1 MKTYLREDFVK
12 RMDAVFQKYEEKT
25 AIVDYLSEKYA
36 ERYTY
41 GQLREMTMQVGEA
54 LEAQGIGKTERVA
67 VLARPSAQSAMML
80 LALSYLGYV
89 AVLPDI
95 SLPVEEQNKLLRYV
109 DPSAVVI
116 AEERYA
122 LLDRELRASVP
133 IFRLISDQMDF
144 GLLNPERKEREK
156 TAEYGDENVMAIIFS
171 SGDVACKKGSEI
183 TYQAMMHSADTAA
196 AHAAYDDHS
205 RFLHVLPQTQDA
217 GYTMLFINYQ
227 LGSEMAF
234 VPEFSSEDLMMGLR
248 TYEPTHLVMI
258 PKSYDAIRKKMEE
271 EISKRSK
278 GVRMLYA
285 SCRGVTSYLRRHT
298 GYQMKLLMRPFYAS
312 EFGRNIHVLGCGTA
326 PCSMETV
333 QFFQDMGI
341 SFPNAYGSEE
351 ESFPVHCGISTRE
364 WYPDQGA
371 EFGI

>member
-1 MKTYLREDFVK
+1 MKSDLREDFVK
-12 RMDAVFQKYEEKT
+12 RMDAVFQKYDEKT
-25 AIVDYLSEKYA
+25 AIVDYQSEKYA
-36 ERYTY
+36 KRYTY
-41 GQLREMTMQVGEA
+41 GQLREVTMLVGDA
-54 LEAQGIGKTERVA
+54 LLSQGIQKSERVA
-67 VLARPSAQSAMML
+67 VLARPSAQSAMIL
-80 LALSYLGYV
+80 LALSYLGYS

-95 SLPVEEQNKLLRYV
+95 SLPVEEQNKLLQYTE
-109 DPSAVVI
+109 PSAVVI

-122 LLDRELRASVP
+122 LLDKEVRASVP
-133 IFRLISDQMDF
+133 VFSLISDQMDF
-144 GLLNPERKEREK
+144 KVLNPERKECRKEV
-156 TAEYGDENVMAIIFS
+156 TRGDENVMAIIFS

-183 TYQAMMHSADTAA
+183 TYQAMMHSAETAA

-217 GYTMLFINYQ
+217 GYAMLFINFQ

-234 VPEFSSEDLMMGLR
+234 VPEFSAEDLTMGLR

-258 PKSYDAIRKKMEE
+258 PKTYDAIRKKMEE
-271 EISKRSK
+271 EIAKRPK

-341 SFPNAYGSEE
+341 SFRNAYGSAE
-351 ESFPVHCGISTRE
+351 ESFPIHCGISTKE

-371 EFGI
+371 ELGI

>member
-1 MKTYLREDFVK
+1 MKSDLREDFVK
-12 RMDAVFQKYEEKT
+12 RMDAVFQKYDEKT
-25 AIVDYLSEKYA
+25 AIVDYQSEKYA
-36 ERYTY
+36 KRYTY
-41 GQLREMTMQVGEA
+41 GQLREVTMLVGDA
-54 LEAQGIGKTERVA
+54 LLSQGIQKSERVA
-67 VLARPSAQSAMML
+67 VLARPSAQSAMIL
-80 LALSYLGYV
+80 LALSYLGYS

-95 SLPVEEQNKLLRYV
+95 SLPVEEQNKLLQYTE
-109 DPSAVVI
+109 PSAVVI

-122 LLDRELRASVP
+122 LLDKEVRASVP
-133 IFRLISDQMDF
+133 VFSLISDQMDF
-144 GLLNPERKEREK
+144 KVLNPERKECRKEV
-156 TAEYGDENVMAIIFS
+156 TRGDENVMAIIFS

-183 TYQAMMHSADTAA
+183 TYQAMMHSAETAA

-205 RFLHVLPQTQDA
+205 RVLHVLPQTQDA
-217 GYTMLFINYQ
+217 GYAMLFINFQ

-234 VPEFSSEDLMMGLR
+234 VPEFSAEDLTMGLR

-258 PKSYDAIRKKMEE
+258 PKTYDAIRKKMEE
-271 EISKRSK
+271 EIAKRPK

-341 SFPNAYGSEE
+341 SFRNAYGSAE
-351 ESFPVHCGISTRE
+351 ESFPIHCGISTKE

-371 EFGI
+371 ELGI

>member
-1 MKTYLREDFVK
+1 MKTYMREDFIK

-41 GQLREMTMQVGEA
+41 GQLREMTTQVGEA
-54 LEAQGIGKTERVA
+54 LAAQGIGKTERVA

-109 DPSAVVI
+109 EPSAVVI

-133 IFRLISDQMDF
+133 VFSLISDQMDF

-156 TAEYGDENVMAIIFS
+156 TVEHGDENVMAIIFS

-196 AHAAYDDHS
+196 THAAYDDHS

-217 GYTMLFINYQ
+217 GYTMLFINFQ

-234 VPEFSSEDLMMGLR
+234 VPEFSAEDLMMGLR

-271 EISKRSK
+271 EISKRSR

-341 SFPNAYGSEE
+341 SFPNAYGSAE

-371 EFGI
+371 EFGL

>member
-1 MKTYLREDFVK
+1 MKTYMREDFIK

-41 GQLREMTMQVGEA
+41 GQLREMTTQVGEA
-54 LEAQGIGKTERVA
+54 LEAQGIGKTELVA

-133 IFRLISDQMDF
+133 VFRLISDQMDF

-341 SFPNAYGSEE
+341 SFPNAYGSAE

-364 WYPDQGA
+364 WYHDQGA
-371 EFGI
+371 EFGL

>member
-133 IFRLISDQMDF
+133 VFRLISDQMDF